1 MEMQHLRPESNTNSM
16 PPFGIQESGDGGR
29 SIHPRVLQTARQLW
43 PWAYLYVDV
52 VLHDA
57 PAAAELLEKVAIQV
71 SARLQAETEVARN
84 LKGYLITAFHNRV
97 RRELRKVNRLTY
109 VGLLREL
116 EEKHPLLASD
126 WAAATEFEIFVT
138 GLTALMPEET
148 QRIVRYRLLDF
159 TWKEIGDALGILV
172 SQARNKYYYGVKT
185 ALEKLAANAAKRRQR
200 EDLT

>member
-1 MEMQHLRPESNTNSM
+1 V

-29 SIHPRVLQTARQLW
+29 SIHPRVLNAARQLW
-43 PWAYLYVDV
+43 KWAYVHVDV

-57 PAAAELLEKVAIQV
+57 PAAAELLEQVAIQV
-71 SARLQAETEVARN
+71 SARLESEREVDRN
-84 LKGYLITAFHNRV
+84 LKGYLIAAFHNHV
-97 RRELRKVNRLTY
+97 RRELIKANRFTY

-126 WAAATEFEIFVT
+126 FTDAVEFEIFVNR
-138 GLTALMPEET
+138 LTALMPEET

-159 TWKEIGDALGILV
+159 TWKEIGNALGILA

-185 ALEKLAANAAKRRQR
+185 ALERLVANAAKRRRR
-200 EDLT
+200 EE